1 MQESGLGGWVWGLA
15 ALCTCPALPFCLL
28 PLSFFPLSSSLSFLF
43 LFFFFTIIP
52 PSSSLFPF
60 ICLCSP
66 HSSSPPHALHP
77 PAGPPPPPLHF
88 HPSLC
93 SFKPQPR
100 GLALASWCPF
110 PQPPV
115 LCAPC
120 LGALSPS
127 QLGGQALPPARPCAA
142 ALGTLWWMGAV
153 SWVPSGSTSDP
164 VPLSPQKVE
173 EVGAWALGQGAGL
186 APPPFLPAPPLS
198 PRATHS
204 PSPLRGVGG
213 DITLP
218 AKELSIKIPLLP
230 PQLLALPPPP
240 PQGREGSVLSSTLG
254 SPPFPTKF
262 RIPPDHP
269 LLSTPRCHCS
279 F

>member
-1 MQESGLGGWVWGLA
+1 MWGLA
-15 ALCTCPALPFCLL
+15 AICTCCPQAISTLPCSPFLSSPSFLLPPFVVSFIPFPLLLFYNYFSFLL
-28 PLSFFPLSSSLSFLF
+28 PLSFHLPLLLP
-43 LFFFFTIIP
+43 L
-52 PSSSLFPF
+52 L
-60 ICLCSP
+60 
-66 HSSSPPHALHP
+66 SSPPHALHP
-77 PAGPPPPPLHF
+77 SAGPSPPPLHF

-93 SFKPQPR
+93 SFSLSPA
-100 GLALASWCPF
+100 ALLLLPGAPSLS
-110 PQPPV
+110 PPV

-142 ALGTLWWMGAV
+142 ALGTLWWMGEV

-218 AKELSIKIPLLP
+218 AKELSIKIPLLS

-262 RIPPDHP
+262 PYP
-269 LLSTPRCHCS
+269 S
-279 F
+279 

>member
-1 MQESGLGGWVWGLA
+1 MLPFA
-15 ALCTCPALPFCLL
+15 PALLSLSVFSLFPSSPFRRLFHSFSSSSFLQLFLL
-28 PLSFFPLSSSLSFLF
+28 PPPSFLSSASAPPTLPL
-43 LFFFFTIIP
+43 LPTPFTPQLAPLPHPFTSIP
-52 PSSSLFPF
+52 PSALLSL
-60 ICLCSP
+60 SP
-66 HSSSPPHALHP
+66 AALLLLP
-77 PAGPPPPPLHF
+77 GA
-88 HPSLC
+88 PSL
-93 SFKPQPR
+93 S
-100 GLALASWCPF
+100 
-110 PQPPV
+110 PPV

-142 ALGTLWWMGAV
+142 ASGTLWWMGAV